1 MTSRLASRLVPVNDA
16 SAEVSRVEPLAVQSV
31 ARCGRQRSALE
42 IRLQLQS
49 CLEAL
54 ARPDRV
60 AASRV
65 HQVEVKSEHRA
76 PWIDFN
82 SLRSAVMARGHSS
95 FLK

>member
-1 MTSRLASRLVPVNDA
+1 
-16 SAEVSRVEPLAVQSV
+16 
-31 ARCGRQRSALE
+31 
-42 IRLQLQS
+42 
-49 CLEAL
+49 L